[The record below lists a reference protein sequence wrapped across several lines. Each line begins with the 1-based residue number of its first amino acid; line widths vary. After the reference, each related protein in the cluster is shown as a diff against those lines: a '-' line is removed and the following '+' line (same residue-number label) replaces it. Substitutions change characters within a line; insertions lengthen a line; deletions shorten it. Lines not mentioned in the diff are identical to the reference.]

1 MKEKGF
7 TLLELIITI
16 VVGSILML
24 GIAGYVQMGIK
35 GFVDSTS
42 RQQVQT
48 QAQFVLEK
56 LSREIRHAVP
66 YSFKVDGNCLR
77 FVPILYS
84 GTYYQPSTKIVRFI
98 TGENVPNGGTL
109 KASDNL
115 RFVINPS
122 RYEDL
127 ISNMGS
133 FAITSSLPLLG
144 QTADEFADNR
154 NYYEF
159 NLPADV
165 SHLPSQSIANRL
177 YIYTLDAEVNYCLN
191 NTTNML
197 TRNSVPVESIVTANS
212 AFNYEN
218 TSLQVGGIVYL
229 KFAFEQNDEVSVYQH
244 DVQVLNVP

>member
-16 VVGSILML
+16 VVGSIIML
-24 GIAGYVQMGIK
+24 GIAGYVQMGMK

-66 YSFKVDGNCLR
+66 YSFKVEGGCLR

-84 GTYYQPSTKIVRFI
+84 GTYYQPSAKVVRFV
-98 TGENVPNGGTL
+98 TGETVPNGGTL
-109 KASDNL
+109 NASDNL

-127 ISNMGS
+127 TSNTES
-133 FAITSSLPLLG
+133 FAIMPSLPLLG
-144 QTADEFADNR
+144 QAAIAPADR
-154 NYYEF
+154 NYYEYT
-159 NLPADV
+159 LPVGV

-177 YIYTLDAEVNYCLN
+177 YIYTLGAEVNYCLN
-191 NTTNML
+191 STTNML
-197 TRNSVPVESIVTANS
+197 TRNGVPVESIVAADS

>member
-16 VVGSILML
+16 VVGSIIML
-24 GIAGYVQMGIK
+24 GIAGYVQMGMK

-66 YSFKVDGNCLR
+66 YSFKVEGDCLR

-84 GTYYQPSTKIVRFI
+84 GTYYQPSVKVVRFV
-98 TGENVPNGGTL
+98 TGETVPNGGTL
-109 KASDNL
+109 NASDNL

-127 ISNMGS
+127 TSNTES
-133 FAITSSLPLLG
+133 FAITPSLPLLG
-144 QTADEFADNR
+144 QAASAPADR
-154 NYYEF
+154 NYYEYT
-159 NLPADV
+159 LPAGV

-177 YIYTLDAEVNYCLN
+177 YIYTLGAEVNYCLN
-191 NTTNML
+191 STTNML
-197 TRNSVPVESIVTANS
+197 TRNGVPVESIVAADS